1 MRERERDSRR
11 DKEREGLRRVERE
24 GQLLLV
30 GSASEVYKLQYLCKF
45 ITNNY

>member
-1 MRERERDSRR
+1 MRERDSRR
-11 DKEREGLRRVERE
+11 DNEREREGVRGVERE

>member
-1 MRERERDSRR
+1 MTERRG
-11 DKEREGLRRVERE
+11 DKEREGVRREERE

-30 GSASEVYKLQYLCKF
+30 RSASEVYKLQYLCKF